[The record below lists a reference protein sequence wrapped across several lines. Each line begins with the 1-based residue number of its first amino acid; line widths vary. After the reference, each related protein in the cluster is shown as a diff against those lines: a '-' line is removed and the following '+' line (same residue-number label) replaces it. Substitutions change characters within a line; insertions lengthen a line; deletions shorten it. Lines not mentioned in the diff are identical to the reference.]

1 MVQPE
6 SKGTTM
12 GETFFVKGDIL
23 RIGNIKV
30 APEPAGLSRKAFKRS
45 FSFSCEIEPS
55 ADLSK
60 LMGSDNDKV
69 DVFYKVSRTT
79 RRTYHRYPRKMKK
92 ALKKL
97 TMQDQR
103 MTRRM
108 NKLMHL

>member
-1 MVQPE
+1 
-6 SKGTTM
+6 M

-69 DVFYKVSRTT
+69 DIIYKVSCSTKRK
-79 RRTYHRYPRKMKK
+79 YLRYPRKLKK

-108 NKLMHL
+108 NRLMQANG

>member
-1 MVQPE
+1 
-6 SKGTTM
+6 M

-60 LMGSDNDKV
+60 LMGSDNDKM

-97 TMQDQR
+97 ALPDQR
-103 MTRRM
+103 TTRRM
-108 NKLMHL
+108 NRLMQTNG